1 MTAFDEYILHL
12 NYTNTRASMNSVT
25 AVNTNRLHCLDWL
38 RVIAIGV
45 LLMYHIGMVYVPDWG
60 YHYKNPLAS
69 DWIKSLM
76 LLTSPW
82 RMGLLWLVSG
92 IALAYMCGSYNVIR
106 LVVRRT
112 NQILLPLL
120 VGVLFVVPVQLFAQM
135 KQAGDMPLNFIGF
148 VHAFFIQP
156 KQYFVN
162 FSSGIWPRF
171 DVNHLWYL
179 RSLWRFSIMLILLSP
194 ILNSNLAKIIG
205 NFLASRLSCL
215 LPLFVIPIAMIEL
228 LMEGES
234 VREYH
239 GFILLLLGFCLGLH
253 EAFWQ
258 TLTKHLKLLCIL
270 SLVAM
275 TALQI
280 GFFEIW
286 QTGLN
291 QTSSLLNALIQCI
304 YVSNKILP
312 LLAILALSY
321 QFLNKPN
328 KIIKQLNPYVFP
340 LYILHQS
347 VIIIVAYMA
356 SNSHSILLQSAEYQ
370 LWFSLVMTPLI
381 CALLV
386 MLIASYNGLRVCF
399 GMRLKNNRDPY
410 SSWQLRLLVLIICT
424 PMIYRL
430 I

>member
-1 MTAFDEYILHL
+1 MMNHITAI
-12 NYTNTRASMNSVT
+12 NTH
-25 AVNTNRLHCLDWL
+25 RLDCLDWL

-69 DWIKSLM
+69 DCIKSLM

-92 IALAYMCGSYNVIR
+92 IALAYMCGSYNVIK
-106 LVVRRT
+106 LVVKRT

-120 VGVLFVVPVQLFAQM
+120 VGVLFVVPFQLFAQM

-148 VHAFFIQP
+148 VHAFFFQP
-156 KQYFVN
+156 KQYFAN
-162 FSSGIWPRF
+162 YSSGIWSRF
-171 DVNHLWYL
+171 DVNHLWFL
-179 RSLWRFSIMLILLSP
+179 RSLWRFSIILILLSP
-194 ILNSNLAKIIG
+194 ILNSNLAKMIG
-205 NFLASRLSCL
+205 NGLASQLRFL
-215 LPLFVIPIAMIEL
+215 LPLFVIPITMIEW

-234 VREYH
+234 VREYY
-239 GFILLLLGFCLGLH
+239 GFVLLLLGFYLGLH
-253 EAFWQ
+253 GAFWR
-258 TLTKHLKLLCIL
+258 TLTRHLKLLCLL
-270 SLVAM
+270 SLIAM

-280 GFFEIW
+280 GFIQIW

-291 QTSSLLNALIQCI
+291 ETSTLLNALIQCI
-304 YVSNKILP
+304 YVSNKFLP
-312 LLAILALSY
+312 LLAILSLSY
-321 QFLNKPN
+321 KFLNKPN
-328 KIIKQLNPYVFP
+328 KIIKKLNPYVFP

-347 VIIIVAYMA
+347 VTIIVAYMA
-356 SNSHSILLQSAEYQ
+356 SNSPFILLQSAEYQ
-370 LWFSLVMTPLI
+370 LWFSLVITPLI

-386 MLIASYNGLRVCF
+386 MLIASVNCLRMCF
-399 GMRLKNNRDPY
+399 GMRFKNNRDPY
-410 SSWQLRLLVLIICT
+410 NSWQVSLLVLIICT

>member
-1 MTAFDEYILHL
+1 
-12 NYTNTRASMNSVT
+12 MNNIT
-25 AVNTNRLHCLDWL
+25 AVNTHRLHCLDWL

-45 LLMYHIGMVYVPDWG
+45 LLIFHIGMVYVPDWG

-92 IALAYMCGSYNVIR
+92 IALAYMCGSYNVMKLAIK
-106 LVVRRT
+106 RT

-120 VGVLFVVPVQLFAQM
+120 IGVLFVVPVQLFAQM
-135 KQAGDMPLNFIGF
+135 KQAGDMPLNFIDF

-162 FSSGIWPRF
+162 YSSGIWPRF
-171 DVNHLWYL
+171 DVNHLWFL
-179 RSLWRFSIMLILLSP
+179 RSLWRFSIILILLSP
-194 ILNSNLAKIIG
+194 ILNSHIAKSVGAWLAT
-205 NFLASRLSCL
+205 RLNCL
-215 LPLFVIPIAMIEL
+215 LLLFAIPIVMIEL

-234 VREYH
+234 VREYY
-239 GFILLLLGFCLGLH
+239 GFLLLLLGFSLGLH
-253 EAFWQ
+253 TSFWE
-258 TLTKHLKLLCIL
+258 TLAKHLKLLCIL

-275 TALQI
+275 AALQI
-280 GFFEIW
+280 GFIEIW
-286 QTGLN
+286 QPQLN
-291 QTSSLLNALIQCI
+291 QTNEVLDLLIKCI

-321 QFLNKPN
+321 RFLNKPN
-328 KIIKQLNPYVFP
+328 KIITGLNPYVFP

-347 VIIIVAYMA
+347 VIIMVAYMA
-356 SNSHSILLQSAEYQ
+356 SNSGFSWLSSPEYQ
-370 LWFSLVMTPLI
+370 LWFNLVISPLL

-386 MLIASYNGLRVCF
+386 MLIASVNGFRICF
-399 GMRLKNNRDPY
+399 GMRFKNNRDPY
-410 SSWQLRLLVLIICT
+410 CSWQVSLLILIICT

>member
-1 MTAFDEYILHL
+1 MKSTI
-12 NYTNTRASMNSVT
+12 TQ
-25 AVNTNRLHCLDWL
+25 NTNPLHCLDWL

-92 IALAYMCGSYNVIR
+92 IALAYMCDRYNV
-106 LVVRRT
+106 LKQVVRRT

-120 VGVLFVVPVQLFAQM
+120 VGVLLIVPVQLFAQM

-148 VHAFFIQP
+148 VHAFFIHP
-156 KQYFVN
+156 KQYFAN
-162 FSSGIWPRF
+162 YASGIWPRF
-171 DVNHLWYL
+171 DVNHLWFL
-179 RSLWRFSIMLILLSP
+179 RSLWRFSIILILLSP
-194 ILNSNLAKIIG
+194 LLNSNVAKMMGNCLA
-205 NFLASRLSCL
+205 FRLSFL

-234 VREYH
+234 VREYY
-239 GFILLLLGFCLGLH
+239 GFVLLFLGFYLGLH
-253 EAFWQ
+253 AAFWR

-275 TALQI
+275 SALQI
-280 GFFEIW
+280 GFIEIW

-291 QTSSLLNALIQCI
+291 ETNTLLNALIQCI
-304 YVSNKILP
+304 YISNKILP

-328 KIIKQLNPYVFP
+328 KIIKQLNSYVFP
-340 LYILHQS
+340 LYIIHQS

-356 SNSHSILLQSAEYQ
+356 SNSSSILLQSAEYQ
-370 LWFSLVMTPLI
+370 LWFNLVITPLI
-381 CALLV
+381 CVLLI
-386 MLIASYNGLRVCF
+386 MLIASFNGFRMCF
-399 GMRLKNNRDPY
+399 GMRLKKNRDPY
-410 SSWQLRLLVLIICT
+410 SSWQVSFSVLVICT

>member
-1 MTAFDEYILHL
+1 MMNHITAI
-12 NYTNTRASMNSVT
+12 NTH
-25 AVNTNRLHCLDWL
+25 RLDCLDWL

-69 DWIKSLM
+69 DCIKSLM

-92 IALAYMCGSYNVIR
+92 IALAYMCGSYNVMK
-106 LVVRRT
+106 LVVKRT

-120 VGVLFVVPVQLFAQM
+120 VGVLFVVPFQLFAQM

-156 KQYFVN
+156 KQYFAN
-162 FSSGIWPRF
+162 YSSGIWPRF
-171 DVNHLWYL
+171 DVNHLWFL
-179 RSLWRFSIMLILLSP
+179 RSLWRFSIILILLSP
-194 ILNSNLAKIIG
+194 ILNSNLAKMIG
-205 NFLASRLSCL
+205 NGLASQLRFL
-215 LPLFVIPIAMIEL
+215 LPLFVIPITMIEW

-234 VREYH
+234 VREYY
-239 GFILLLLGFCLGLH
+239 GFVLLLLGFYLGLH
-253 EAFWQ
+253 GAIWR
-258 TLTKHLKLLCIL
+258 TLTRHLKLLCLL
-270 SLVAM
+270 SLIAM

-280 GFFEIW
+280 GFIQIW

-291 QTSSLLNALIQCI
+291 ETSTLLNALIQCI
-304 YVSNKILP
+304 YVSNKFLP
-312 LLAILALSY
+312 LLAILSLSY
-321 QFLNKPN
+321 KFLNKPN
-328 KIIKQLNPYVFP
+328 KIIKKLNPYVFP

-347 VIIIVAYMA
+347 VTIIVAYMA
-356 SNSHSILLQSAEYQ
+356 SNSPFILLQSAEYQ
-370 LWFSLVMTPLI
+370 LWFSLVITPLI

-386 MLIASYNGLRVCF
+386 MLIASVNCLRMCF
-399 GMRLKNNRDPY
+399 GMRFKNNRDPY
-410 SSWQLRLLVLIICT
+410 NSWQVSLLVLIICT

>member
-1 MTAFDEYILHL
+1 
-12 NYTNTRASMNSVT
+12 
-25 AVNTNRLHCLDWL
+25 
-38 RVIAIGV
+38 
-45 LLMYHIGMVYVPDWG
+45 
-60 YHYKNPLAS
+60 
-69 DWIKSLM
+69 
-76 LLTSPW
+76 
-82 RMGLLWLVSG
+82 
-92 IALAYMCGSYNVIR
+92 
-106 LVVRRT
+106 
-112 NQILLPLL
+112 
-120 VGVLFVVPVQLFAQM
+120 M

-162 FSSGIWPRF
+162 YSSGIWPRF
-171 DVNHLWYL
+171 DVNHLWFL
-179 RSLWRFSIMLILLSP
+179 RSLWGFSIILILLSP
-194 ILNSNLAKIIG
+194 VLHSNLANMIG
-205 NFLASRLSCL
+205 KFLASRLRYL
-215 LPLFVIPIAMIEL
+215 LPLFVITIVIIEL

-234 VREYH
+234 VREYY
-239 GFILLLLGFCLGLH
+239 GFTLLLLGFCLGLH

-258 TLTKHLKLLCIL
+258 TLRNHLTLLCIL

-280 GFFEIW
+280 GFIEIW

-291 QTSSLLNALIQCI
+291 ETNAALNTLIQLI
-304 YVSNKILP
+304 YILNKVLP

-356 SNSHSILLQSAEYQ
+356 SNSDSILLQSAEYQ
-370 LWFSLVMTPLI
+370 LWFSLVITPLI
-381 CALLV
+381 CGLLV
-386 MLIASYNGLRVCF
+386 MLVASVNGFRICF

-410 SSWQLRLLVLIICT
+410 RSWQVNLLVLIICT

>member
-1 MTAFDEYILHL
+1 MTVFDVYILHL
-12 NYTNTRASMNSVT
+12 NYTNTRANMNGIT
-25 AVNTNRLHCLDWL
+25 AVNKNRLHCLDWL
-38 RVIAIGV
+38 RVIAISV

-60 YHYKNPLAS
+60 YHYKNPLTS

-82 RMGLLWLVSG
+82 RMGVLWLVSG
-92 IALAYMCGSYNVIR
+92 IALAYMSISYNIIR
-106 LVVRRT
+106 LIVRRT

-120 VGVLFVVPVQLFAQM
+120 VGVLFIVPVQLFAQM

-162 FSSGIWPRF
+162 YSSGIWPRF
-171 DVNHLWYL
+171 DVNHLWFL
-179 RSLWRFSIMLILLSP
+179 RSLWGFSIILILLSP
-194 ILNSNLAKIIG
+194 ILNSNRAKIVG
-205 NFLASRLSCL
+205 NFLSSRLRCL

-234 VREYH
+234 VREYY
-239 GFILLLLGFCLGLH
+239 GFILLSLGFYLGLRQ
-253 EAFWQ
+253 AFWQ
-258 TLTKHLKLLCIL
+258 TLTNHLKLLCIL

-280 GFFEIW
+280 GFIGIW

-291 QTSSLLNALIQCI
+291 ETSTLLNGLIQCV

-356 SNSHSILLQSAEYQ
+356 SNSSFILLKGAEYQ
-370 LWFSLVMTPLI
+370 LWFSLAITPLI
-381 CALLV
+381 CGLLV
-386 MLIASYNGLRVCF
+386 MLVASVNAFRICF

-410 SSWQLRLLVLIICT
+410 HSWQVSLLVLIICI

>member
-1 MTAFDEYILHL
+1 MAVFDSYILHL
-12 NYTNTRASMNSVT
+12 NHTNTRENMNNTASQH
-25 AVNTNRLHCLDWL
+25 TNRLHCLDWL

-148 VHAFFIQP
+148 VHALFVQP
-156 KQYFVN
+156 KGYFVN
-162 FSSGIWPRF
+162 YSSGIWPRF

-179 RSLWRFSIMLILLSP
+179 RSLWRFSIILIIFSP
-194 ILNSNLAKIIG
+194 ILNSNLAKMIG
-205 NFLASRLSCL
+205 HFLASRLSCL

-234 VREYH
+234 VREYY
-239 GFILLLLGFCLGLH
+239 GFILLLLGFYLGLH

-258 TLTKHLKLLCIL
+258 TLTKHVKLLCIL

-280 GFFEIW
+280 GFIEIW

-291 QTSSLLNALIQCI
+291 QTNTLWNALIQCI

-321 QFLNKPN
+321 QFLNTPN
-328 KIIKQLNPYVFP
+328 KLIKQLNPYVFP

-347 VIIIVAYMA
+347 VIIIIAYMA

-370 LWFSLVMTPLI
+370 LWFSLVVTPLI

-386 MLIASYNGLRVCF
+386 MLIARFNAFRLCF
-399 GMRLKNNRDPY
+399 GMRLKKNRDPY
-410 SSWQLRLLVLIICT
+410 SNWQANFAVLVICT
-424 PMIYRL
+424 PMIYCL
-430 I
+430 V